1 MQLENN
7 NIDPAYDIDS
17 LFPSYFLF
25 YVVWSNLAQ
34 FKLQYTETEVEVEGV
49 KEIQKTYGNLDTADE
64 VTLTVDESDNAPTG
78 INSTLIS
85 TLVSYTLSDLI

>member
-1 MQLENN
+1 M
-7 NIDPAYDIDS
+7 
-17 LFPSYFLF
+17 
-25 YVVWSNLAQ
+25 
-34 FKLQYTETEVEVEGV
+34 EGV

-85 TLVSYTLSDLI
+85 TLVSYSLSDLI